1 MGGDV
6 ASVIHTARLNSL
18 MKGQPLES
26 VAIAAVSGLLETS
39 KWVMA
44 CEGISL
50 NLFS

>member
-26 VAIAAVSGLLETS
+26 VAIAAVSDLLESS
-39 KWVMA
+39 K
-44 CEGISL
+44 L
-50 NLFS
+50 